1 MLALASHAARAQ
13 SAPLLTGRVVD
24 ATTGAAL
31 GNVEITLS
39 DGARTTSATDGRYRL
54 RALEPG
60 TATVQARRPGFALL
74 TRSLQLSNGQSLT
87 LPLAMTPIPATLMTR
102 RVTDS
107 TGAPVAGTSVID
119 RATIDRAGARDLGEL
134 LRGQPGVVLVPRG
147 GPGAPVTISI
157 RGSSADQVLVLVDGT
172 PINNP
177 VSGEADLSLINPAV
191 IERVEIIR
199 GAQSSRYGSQALG
212 GVIIVTTRQSGG
224 VVPELMLGGGQWGE
238 RRVAAQTA
246 LGAQRRDH
254 AMSAVLGVSW
264 QQLGGNF
271 VTAIPIERGGGVTR
285 RANADADRL
294 ALNGSGSLRRGTTIL
309 DLRGELADI
318 DRGMPGSIVQPSL
331 FGRQTQRRIGVATTV
346 TTSTGRTGGL
356 RGSLNMQQQAGRFSD
371 AAPPFGVSYDQRQR
385 VTSLIA
391 ALDANAVVHRLA
403 LTTGAEVRR
412 VAVSGNGLAVGAPR
426 FVSTGGAWFGVA
438 RPFVGEHWRLDVGS
452 GARADA
458 GTLWRG
464 ASLSP
469 DVHASV
475 RRGGVR
481 MGASWRSAF
490 SAPSLGDLFFQEGVQ
505 VQANPVLRPERVRG
519 EASATVDIER
529 FAVAGTVTNVSLSAF
544 RGDIDDLILW
554 SPDFRFVW
562 SPDNFDVSRQG
573 LDASMRVA
581 LASNRAALT
590 VTGGMVDIRYRGP
603 VLGGQIVYRP
613 RFTGAA
619 TGEFVH
625 GAVDLQM
632 SLQTTGRRRTVV
644 GSEINQLPAFQLMQ
658 LRIARQLDLG
668 PFDTKLRLSVEN
680 LLDQSVAML
689 LDFPFPGRTWSV
701 DFTLRPRART
711 AAQFSAIAR
720 SISSSPRFTTR

>member
-1 MLALASHAARAQ
+1 
-13 SAPLLTGRVVD
+13 
-24 ATTGAAL
+24 
-31 GNVEITLS
+31 
-39 DGARTTSATDGRYRL
+39 
-54 RALEPG
+54 
-60 TATVQARRPGFALL
+60 
-74 TRSLQLSNGQSLT
+74 
-87 LPLAMTPIPATLMTR
+87 
-102 RVTDS
+102 
-107 TGAPVAGTSVID
+107 
-119 RATIDRAGARDLGEL
+119 
-134 LRGQPGVVLVPRG
+134 
-147 GPGAPVTISI
+147 
-157 RGSSADQVLVLVDGT
+157 
-172 PINNP
+172 
-177 VSGEADLSLINPAV
+177 
-191 IERVEIIR
+191 
-199 GAQSSRYGSQALG
+199 
-212 GVIIVTTRQSGG
+212 
-224 VVPELMLGGGQWGE
+224 
-238 RRVAAQTA
+238 
-246 LGAQRRDH
+246 
-254 AMSAVLGVSW
+254 
-264 QQLGGNF
+264 
-271 VTAIPIERGGGVTR
+271 
-285 RANADADRL
+285 
-294 ALNGSGSLRRGTTIL
+294 
-309 DLRGELADI
+309 
-318 DRGMPGSIVQPSL
+318 
-331 FGRQTQRRIGVATTV
+331 
-346 TTSTGRTGGL
+346 
-356 RGSLNMQQQAGRFSD
+356 
-371 AAPPFGVSYDQRQR
+371 
-385 VTSLIA
+385 
-391 ALDANAVVHRLA
+391 
-403 LTTGAEVRR
+403 

-658 LRIARQLDLG
+658 LRIARRLDLG